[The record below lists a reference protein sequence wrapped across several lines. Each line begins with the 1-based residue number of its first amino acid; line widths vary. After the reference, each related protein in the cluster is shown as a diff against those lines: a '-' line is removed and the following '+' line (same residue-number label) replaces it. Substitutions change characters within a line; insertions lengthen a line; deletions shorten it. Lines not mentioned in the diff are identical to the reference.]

1 MTKILKRRFII
12 FTMMAVTVLLAFIV
26 LAINGLHWVMLERQ
40 SDSRLEMLVDADG
53 AFHKMDFDRPPP
65 FTPPLDLD
73 RMHSSRFFMVESDAD
88 GNTIDVNLDQISS
101 IDMETAKEYAL
112 TVWKSGKESG
122 RIDGYKFAVKQFGSN
137 QLTFFMDIS
146 GQRENFYT
154 VLFVS
159 GIIAVLCWLILLGIV
174 VLLSG
179 KVIRPVLAGI
189 EKQKQ
194 FITNAGHEMKTPLA
208 IIQSNNDTMALIH
221 GENKYN
227 AHIRTQ
233 TKRLNMLMSNLL
245 TLAKLDEAIP
255 LQTEPV
261 NISLLINELMPAY
274 QDIAL
279 THNLS
284 FHAKIEPEVLIQT
297 NKDSFRQMLAL
308 LLDNAVKYTPENGT
322 IELSLKKQG
331 RHIQIVEENTC
342 DSSHEADP
350 ERLFERFYRG
360 DLARTQ
366 NGDSFGYGI
375 GLSAARA
382 VCENFGGKLTAEYPS
397 ADRIR
402 FTATL

>member
-1 MTKILKRRFII
+1 
-12 FTMMAVTVLLAFIV
+12 
-26 LAINGLHWVMLERQ
+26 
-40 SDSRLEMLVDADG
+40 MLVDADG

-73 RMHSSRFFMVESDAD
+73 RIHSSRFFMVESDAD

-297 NKDSFRQMLAL
+297 NKDSVRQMLAL